1 MPPLSSKLDR
11 KLRAAEESSDESEN
25 YEVTDRSSSES
36 VLEFDAG
43 DVVDSEDEDAAP
55 GGSEDEEDM
64 VCTAPETLESLCILY
79 HANLLQSDASEDDNV
94 QAQMSKVS
102 FGALAKAQDALSKS
116 TDRKRKR
123 GEDSSK
129 PQDDKLEA
137 LRERLRQI
145 KAEKLASGEAKPSKK
160 SKIAEKSKTGHR
172 EQDDNRGAENDS
184 DSDAAPHARSSKHAP
199 AVQSSKR
206 MVSRKRQVVEVKKPV
221 FRDPRFEN
229 IGGPQPD
236 DNTLTKRYSFLNDY
250 KQSEVADLKKAIKK
264 SRNGDEK
271 EQMRKQLES
280 MESQMKAQQRKD
292 ELQAVKQQH
301 KQKEKEL
308 IKDGKN
314 PFYLKKCTLVS
325 TLQPPCP
332 TTDKQC
338 SRAKEAGPDRP
349 LPEHEVEAARQDH
362 RTPSQEGDVEGAEEH
377 AHGATHC
384 MSLLL
389 QVPAAEAG
397 SCWRFTSAERKRDRQ
412 LTSTLSYLRY
422 TLSSIRSA
430 GELRDTTAP
439 HWRWPNISHVLHTKP
454 SSYNHSCG

>member
-1 MPPLSSKLDR
+1 
-11 KLRAAEESSDESEN
+11 
-25 YEVTDRSSSES
+25 
-36 VLEFDAG
+36 
-43 DVVDSEDEDAAP
+43 
-55 GGSEDEEDM
+55 
-64 VCTAPETLESLCILY
+64 
-79 HANLLQSDASEDDNV
+79 
-94 QAQMSKVS
+94 MSKVS

-129 PQDDKLEA
+129 PQDDKLEV

-145 KAEKLASGEAKPSKK
+145 KAEKMASGEAKPSKK
-160 SKIAEKSKTGHR
+160 PKVAEKSKAGHR
-172 EQDDNRGAENDS
+172 EQDDDEGAEDDS

-229 IGGPQPD
+229 IGGPRPD
-236 DNTLTKRYSFLNDY
+236 ENTLTKRYSFLNDY
-250 KQSEVADLKKAIKK
+250 KQSEIADLKKAIKK

-314 PFYLKKCTLVS
+314 PFYLKKCTLVP
-325 TLQPPCP
+325 TLQPSFSA
-332 TTDKQC
+332 TDKTC

-362 RTPSQEGDVEGAEEH
+362 RTPSQEGDVEGTEEH

-384 MSLLL
+384 MSL

-397 SCWRFTSAERKRDRQ
+397 SCWRFTSAERKRDCQ

-422 TLSSIRSA
+422 TLFSTRSA
-430 GELRDTTAP
+430 GESRDTTAP

-454 SSYNHSCG
+454 SSYNHSYG

>member
-11 KLRAAEESSDESEN
+11 KLRATEESSDESEN

-43 DVVDSEDEDAAP
+43 HVVDSEDEDAAL
-55 GGSEDEEDM
+55 GGSEDEDM
-64 VCTAPETLESLCILY
+64 
-79 HANLLQSDASEDDNV
+79 SDASEDDNV

-145 KAEKLASGEAKPSKK
+145 KAEKMASGEAKPSKK
-160 SKIAEKSKTGHR
+160 PKIAEKSKTGHR
-172 EQDDNRGAENDS
+172 EQDGDEGPEDDS

-229 IGGPQPD
+229 IGGPRPD
-236 DNTLTKRYSFLNDY
+236 ENTLTKRYSFLNDY
-250 KQSEVADLKKAIKK
+250 KQSEIADLKKAIKK

-314 PFYLKKCTLVS
+314 PFYLKKSEQKKLALIDRFQNMKS
-325 TLQPPCP
+325 
-332 TTDKQC
+332 KQ
-338 SRAKEAGPDRP
+338 
-349 LPEHEVEAARQDH
+349 
-362 RTPSQEGDVEGAEEH
+362 
-377 AHGATHC
+377 
-384 MSLLL
+384 
-389 QVPAAEAG
+389 
-397 SCWRFTSAERKRDRQ
+397 RDRTIERRRKKV
-412 LTSTLSYLRY
+412 TSKER
-422 TLSSIRSA
+422 RNMPM
-430 GELRDTTAP
+430 ERRTA
-439 HWRWPNISHVLHTKP
+439 
-454 SSYNHSCG
+454 

>member
-55 GGSEDEEDM
+55 GGSEDEDDM
-64 VCTAPETLESLCILY
+64 VCTAPETLESFCTSY
-79 HANLLQSDASEDDNV
+79 HANHVQSDASEDDNA

-123 GEDSSK
+123 GEDPSK

-145 KAEKLASGEAKPSKK
+145 KAAKMASGEAKPSKK
-160 SKIAEKSKTGHR
+160 PKIAEKGKAGHR
-172 EQDDNRGAENDS
+172 KQDDDEGAEDGS

-221 FRDPRFEN
+221 FRDPRFEK

-236 DNTLTKRYSFLNDY
+236 ENTLTKRYSFLNDY
-250 KQSEVADLKKAIKK
+250 KQSEIADLKKAIKK

-292 ELQAVKQQH
+292 ELQTVKQQH

-325 TLQPPCP
+325 TLQPSFQS
-332 TTDKQC
+332 TDKTR

-349 LPEHEVEAARQDH
+349 LPKHEVEAARQDH
-362 RTPSQEGDVEGAEEH
+362 RTPSQEGDIEGAEEH

-422 TLSSIRSA
+422 TLFSTQNA

-439 HWRWPNISHVLHTKP
+439 HWRWPNITHVLHTK
-454 SSYNHSCG
+454 SLSYNHSCG

>member
-11 KLRAAEESSDESEN
+11 KLRATEESSDESEN

-43 DVVDSEDEDAAP
+43 HVVDSEDEDAAP
-55 GGSEDEEDM
+55 GGSEDEDM
-64 VCTAPETLESLCILY
+64 
-79 HANLLQSDASEDDNV
+79 SDASEDDNV

-145 KAEKLASGEAKPSKK
+145 KAEKMASGEAKPSKK
-160 SKIAEKSKTGHR
+160 PKVAEKSKAGHR
-172 EQDDNRGAENDS
+172 EQDDDEGAEDDS

-229 IGGPQPD
+229 IGGPRPD
-236 DNTLTKRYSFLNDY
+236 ENTLTKRYSFLNDY
-250 KQSEVADLKKAIKK
+250 KQSEIADLKKAIKK

-314 PFYLKKCTLVS
+314 PFYLKKSEQKKLALIDRFQNMKS
-325 TLQPPCP
+325 
-332 TTDKQC
+332 KQ
-338 SRAKEAGPDRP
+338 
-349 LPEHEVEAARQDH
+349 
-362 RTPSQEGDVEGAEEH
+362 
-377 AHGATHC
+377 
-384 MSLLL
+384 
-389 QVPAAEAG
+389 
-397 SCWRFTSAERKRDRQ
+397 RDRTIERRRKKV
-412 LTSTLSYLRY
+412 TSKER
-422 TLSSIRSA
+422 RNMPM
-430 GELRDTTAP
+430 ERRTA
-439 HWRWPNISHVLHTKP
+439 
-454 SSYNHSCG
+454 